1 MLIHQYEHEHKHFDY
16 PKHPQFKQR
25 VGDKHNYFTM
35 NWMWL
40 TNPWEAFKRWYAES
54 DAESE
59 GDLAEAVHDPLRP
72 ICAQCGRSVGRG
84 PELEETLCGRVTHHG
99 ACATTHFLECKQC
112 RDQTSR
118 EHEEAM
124 RKREWI

>member
-40 TNPWEAFKRWYAES
+40 TNPWEAFKRWYADQIGLQRCINEPECDNWVS
-54 DAESE
+54 VRDMTYPECSGCYSE
-59 GDLAEAVHDPLRP
+59 H
-72 ICAQCGRSVGRG
+72 
-84 PELEETLCGRVTHHG
+84 
-99 ACATTHFLECKQC
+99 
-112 RDQTSR
+112 
-118 EHEEAM
+118 
-124 RKREWI
+124 